1 MRLLDTRFSGIAR
14 GVGTA
19 KIMGRIH
26 SAPMQVAGLHL
37 GCAYTVME
45 GRDVDLLFG
54 LDMLKAHQAIIDLEK
69 GCLRIRGREVRFLAE
84 HELPAKAKAFEL
96 PSDAPG
102 IASTAQP
109 DAAGSGAPGP
119 SHFPGSGNTLGAP
132 PMHAPAPPPSHA
144 GATQGGSRHPETA
157 IATLMGL
164 GATREVAI
172 QSLDA
177 ANGNLDIAASL
188 LF

>member
-19 KIMGRIH
+19 KILGRIH

-54 LDMLKAHQAIIDLEK
+54 LDMLKAHQAVIDLEK
-69 GCLRIRGREVRFLAE
+69 GCLRIRGREIRFLSE
-84 HELPAKAKAFEL
+84 HELPDKARVFE
-96 PSDAPG
+96 AP
-102 IASTAQP
+102 P
-109 DAAGSGAPGP
+109 DEPVSGGSSGPGQSQAGP
-119 SHFPGSGNTLGAP
+119 SHFPGSGNTIGAP
-132 PMHAPAPPPSHA
+132 PMGAPAPPPAHA
-144 GATQGGSRHPETA
+144 GTAQPQGGTRHPESA

-164 GATREVAI
+164 GATREIAI

-177 ANGNLDIAASL
+177 ADGNLDVAASL